1 MADSKTV
8 DVEQLKAALT
18 DSMGT
23 YVGLGTDTFPT
34 PQGPMVTQY
43 RETMVMG
50 APFQTANPGGPGMSQ
65 NLLCVQYY
73 TQLVNA
79 QNGAPMHQETG
90 FWMLSMETTLFMK
103 AISIPRGIAI
113 LAGGTWSLDI
123 TTGLTMMAAAEA
135 GSLTFGISNEPYL
148 NQAAPTESFTTT
160 MVNTSNSI
168 SYKED
173 SVLKIE
179 GQTFNHTDEAAL
191 TLQS

>member
-1 MADSKTV
+1 MADSKTI
-8 DVEQLKAALT
+8 DVEKVKAALT
-18 DSMGT
+18 ASMGT
-23 YVGLGTDTFPT
+23 YVGNGTDTFPT
-34 PQGPMVTQY
+34 PQGPMVTTY

-79 QNGAPMHQETG
+79 QTGVPMHQETG
-90 FWMLSMETTLFMK
+90 FWMLSMETNLFMK
-103 AISIPRGIAI
+103 AISIPRGITI
-113 LAGGTWSLDI
+113 LAGGTWTLDI
-123 TTGLTMMAAAEA
+123 TNGLTMMGSAQA
-135 GSLTFGISNEPYL
+135 GSLTFGISNEPFL

-173 SVLKIE
+173 SILKIQ
-179 GQTFNHTDEAAL
+179 GQNFNHTDEANL
-191 TLQS
+191 ILQP